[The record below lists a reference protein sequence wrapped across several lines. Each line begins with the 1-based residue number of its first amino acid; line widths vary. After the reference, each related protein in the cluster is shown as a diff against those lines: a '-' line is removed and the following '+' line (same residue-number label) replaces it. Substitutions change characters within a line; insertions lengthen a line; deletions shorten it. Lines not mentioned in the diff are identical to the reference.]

1 MYTSWIQERYPRK
14 IIKSSDHPI
23 HHFKYHLQL
32 KIKERCW
39 GREATG
45 GDGRLRAVGG
55 GGVVAQKNRINKDK
69 VVMQIQGFVSFT

>member
-1 MYTSWIQERYPRK
+1 MFINMYISWIQERYPRK
-14 IIKSSDHPI
+14 ITKSSDYPT

-45 GDGRLRAVGG
+45 GDERSGR
-55 GGVVAQKNRINKDK
+55 GVVAQKNRINKDK
-69 VVMQIQGFVSFT
+69 VVMHIQVSASFA